1 MLYFKFKD
9 YEEFKEDFGMRN
21 NTRKNNILLSFLKH
35 EMRNGRYVPKIHNL
49 NDMYHY
55 ILKLVG
61 SFEPSD
67 INVMDFHFPSETY
80 RTDEN
85 YGLCKDRDCRSIR
98 YIRKEDGR
106 EFKMKSGKFLRKILL
121 ENELTKDF
129 CEQAIIYVCETFA
142 NDWYAYASSKV
153 VDEYILVVDDDFEV
167 IYNSDNQAGGFNSCM
182 NNKGYEE
189 FYKECVD
196 AKAASIWDDFG
207 TMLARCVIF
216 THVHDCCSPKV
227 YRLAERQ
234 YAQDENNAL
243 KQILVNKLIE
253 SGEIDGYKK
262 VGASC
267 HDPHMFVLNDG
278 TSLTSTDLYINS
290 CNVEHYEVPYMD
302 SFKYYNEDES
312 RFYNSDDYNHTH
324 TAECT
329 SGDMES
335 VYTEYDEYHD
345 CYCRETVEVRVW
357 CDRLGY
363 YLSRLCD
370 IDRLEDFTF
379 CDEYDSYYNEVE
391 YSDYNKSYIPSHY
404 AVYSNYHSSYIIKDE
419 AKYSEDMH
427 DWIPKDEY
435 ESVVSEFL
443 AEQEELVAV

>member
-49 NDMYHY
+49 NDMYRY
-55 ILKLVG
+55 ILSLVG
-61 SFEPSD
+61 RIEPSD
-67 INVMDFHFPSETY
+67 INVMDYHFQSETY

-85 YGLCKDRDCRSIR
+85 CGLCKDMDCRSIR

-106 EFKMKSGKFLRKILL
+106 EFKMKAGKFLRKILL
-121 ENELTKDF
+121 EDELTKDF
-129 CEQAIIYVCETFA
+129 CEQAMIYVCETFA
-142 NDWYAYASSKV
+142 NDWYAYASSRI
-153 VDEYILVVDDDFEV
+153 VDEYTLVVDDDFEA
-167 IYNSDNQAGGFNSCM
+167 IYNSENQAGGFNSCM

-189 FYKECVD
+189 FYNKCVD

-216 THVHDCCSPKV
+216 TNVHDCDSSKV

-278 TSLTSTDLYINS
+278 TSLSSTDLYINAAS
-290 CNVEHYEVPYMD
+290 VEDYYTPYMD

-335 VYTEYDEYHD
+335 IYSEYDYYHG
-345 CYCRETVEVRVW
+345 CYCREVTIVHVW
-357 CDRLGY
+357 CSKYNCYDEM
-363 YLSRLCD
+363 SCNSQ
-370 IDRLEDFTF
+370 RLEDFNY
-379 CDEYDSYYNEVE
+379 CDRFGEYYDEAE
-391 YSDYNKSYIPSHY
+391 YSSYHEDYVPLDCL
-404 AVYSNYHSSYIIKDE
+404 VYSNYHKVFLFKDM
-419 AKYSEDMH
+419 AKFSTEMN
-427 DWIPKDEY
+427 DWIPEDEY
-435 ESVVSEFL
+435 NSVVSDYL
-443 AEQEELVAV
+443 AKQAELVAV

>member
-35 EMRNGRYVPKIHNL
+35 EMRNGRYVPDIRNL

-55 ILKLVG
+55 ILNIVG
-61 SFEPSD
+61 SIESSD

-85 YGLCKDRDCRSIR
+85 DGLCKDMDCHSIR

-106 EFKMKSGKFLRKILL
+106 KFKMKAGKFLRKILL
-121 ENELTKDF
+121 YNESTKDF

-142 NDWYAYASSKV
+142 NDWYAYASSKI
-153 VDEYILVVDDDFEV
+153 VDDYILVVDDDFEA
-167 IYNSDNQAGGFNSCM
+167 IYNSENQAGGFNSCM

-189 FYKECVD
+189 FYNKCVD
-196 AKAASIWDDFG
+196 AKAASLWDDYG

-216 THVHDCCSPKV
+216 THVHDCDSSKV

-278 TSLTSTDLYINS
+278 TSLSSTDLYINAA
-290 CNVEHYEVPYMD
+290 NVADYDTPYMD
-302 SFKYYNEDES
+302 SFKYYNEDKS

-329 SGDMES
+329 CGDMES
-335 VYTEYDEYHD
+335 VYSEYDDYHR
-345 CYCRETVEVRVW
+345 CYCREVTIVHVW
-357 CDRLGY
+357 CSKYNCYDEM
-363 YLSRLCD
+363 SCD
-370 IDRLEDFTF
+370 SQQLEDFKY
-379 CDEYDSYYNEVE
+379 CDRFREYYDEAE
-391 YSDYNKSYIPSHY
+391 YSSYHGDYVPIDCL
-404 AVYSNYHSSYIIKDE
+404 VYSNYHEDFLFNDMAEFSTEMNDWI
-419 AKYSEDMH
+419 SED
-427 DWIPKDEY
+427 EY
-435 ESVVSEFL
+435 NSVVSDYL
-443 AEQEELVAV
+443 AKQAELVAV

>member
-61 SFEPSD
+61 SSEPSD

-80 RTDEN
+80 RTDEAN
-85 YGLCKDRDCRSIR
+85 GFCKDMDCRSIR

-106 EFKMKSGKFLRKILL
+106 EFKMKAGKFLRKILL

-129 CEQAIIYVCETFA
+129 CEQAMIYVCETFA
-142 NDWYAYASSKV
+142 NDWYAYASSKI

-167 IYNSDNQAGGFNSCM
+167 IYDSDNQAGGFNSCM

-189 FYKECVD
+189 FYKKCVD
-196 AKAASIWDDFG
+196 AKAASIWDDYG

-216 THVHDCCSPKV
+216 THVHDCCSPKM

-278 TSLTSTDLYINS
+278 TSLTSTDLYINAA
-290 CNVEHYEVPYMD
+290 NVADYDTPYMD
-302 SFKYYNEDES
+302 SFKYFNEDES

-324 TAECT
+324 IAECT
-329 SGDMES
+329 DGGMES
-335 VYTEYDEYHD
+335 VYSEYDDYHR
-345 CYCRETVEVRVW
+345 CYCREVTIVHVW
-357 CDRLGY
+357 CSKYNCYDEM
-363 YLSRLCD
+363 SCD
-370 IDRLEDFTF
+370 SQQLEDFKY
-379 CDEYDSYYNEVE
+379 CDRFGEYYDEAE
-391 YSDYNKSYIPSHY
+391 YSSYHGDYVPIDCL
-404 AVYSNYHSSYIIKDE
+404 VYSNYHEDFLFNDMAEFSTEMNDWI
-419 AKYSEDMH
+419 SED
-427 DWIPKDEY
+427 EY
-435 ESVVSEFL
+435 NSVVSDYL
-443 AEQEELVAV
+443 AKQAELVAV

>member
-55 ILKLVG
+55 ILNLVG
-61 SFEPSD
+61 GFEPSD

-85 YGLCKDRDCRSIR
+85 DGLCKDRDCRSIR

-142 NDWYAYASSKV
+142 NDWYAYASSRIV
-153 VDEYILVVDDDFEV
+153 NEYILVVDDDFEV

-182 NNKGYEE
+182 NNKGYEI
-189 FYKECVD
+189 FYNKCVD
-196 AKAASIWDDFG
+196 AKAASLWDDYG
-207 TMLARCVIF
+207 AMLARCVIF
-216 THVHDCCSPKV
+216 TNVHDCDSSKV

-234 YAQDENNAL
+234 YARDEDNAL

-267 HDPHMFVLNDG
+267 HDPHMFILNDG
-278 TSLTSTDLYINS
+278 TSLSSTNLFIDS
-290 CNVEHYEVPYMD
+290 FNVVNYDTPYMD
-302 SFKYYNEDES
+302 SFKYYNEDNG
-312 RFYNSDDYNHTH
+312 RFYNTDRYEYTH

-329 SGDMES
+329 SGEMES
-335 VYTEYDEYHD
+335 VYTEYDEYHG
-345 CYCRETVEVRVW
+345 CYCRETTCVFVW
-357 CDRLGY
+357 SDRYGY
-363 YLSRLCD
+363 YIETSCD
-370 IDRLEDFTF
+370 IDRLEDFTY
-379 CDEYDSYYNEVE
+379 CDEYDEWYDETVF
-391 YSDYNKSYIPSHY
+391 SDYHNSHIPSHY
-404 AVYSNYHSSYIIKDE
+404 AVCSDYHNSYIIKDE
-419 AKYSEDMH
+419 VKYSEDMN
-427 DWIPKDEY
+427 DWILRNEY

-443 AEQEELVAV
+443 AEKEELVEV